1 MAVTW
6 DSGVN
11 QKILRDSSW
20 GEIQGFISDTTLS
33 GKQKR
38 RMAHSMAKRPFQ
50 VSMLFTYTEYVAFSD
65 WYQDDLKFGTLSF
78 AFPKIDGEGTGE
90 YRFAEG
96 GEPQYTNESG
106 VMIRCNM
113 VWEEV

>member
-1 MAVTW
+1 MAEAWAT
-6 DSGVN
+6 GVN
-11 QKILRDSSW
+11 QKVRRDTTWS
-20 GEIQGFISDTTLS
+20 EIQGFISDPTLS

-38 RMAHSMAKRPFQ
+38 RMAHSMAKRPFR

-96 GEPQYTNESG
+96 GEPSYSNESG
-106 VMIRCNM
+106 QMIRCSM
-113 VWEEV
+113 TWEEV